1 MAQCPTIRV
10 HTHPSM
16 PIVVRIQ
23 RHRGGCVIFTRRSRS
38 TTALIVG
45 VVLAGLTTPPAGAM
59 GTASVTGSFLRTT
72 GVPIA
77 QARVDLTDQYGNM
90 RYSTLTGTNGR
101 YRFTAVPPGQYKLR
115 YQWPAFTEQW
125 WPGKHDSY
133 AAQTITVVDG
143 AKTVVN
149 ETALPVGQLEVTI
162 TDSATGAP
170 MSGVCVSGSGEH
182 FISGCTDSLG
192 RVLLGPARVGYY
204 HLTAEPPAGYL
215 YGSVDQYIRTE
226 ETTTASI
233 TMQREAVLEVT
244 FIDAVTSQP
253 VPGTCVGR
261 VDEASRGVVDQYLDD
276 CADQTGK
283 LRLGMQWA
291 GRTRLFVRPGD
302 GVHGSQWVGTDGGT
316 GDLELAAWHTL
327 RFGETT
333 RVTVKLDPAGTISGT
348 VTDTATGAPVPEVCV
363 TVTPAGPRYVNPYQ
377 PHCTSSEGK
386 YTLSGLGPY
395 AWRVQFP
402 DASSR
407 YAWEWS
413 GDKSDRFAAQP
424 VPVQPGG
431 TTTVNAE
438 LSPPGKVTGRITG
451 MTLPPQYVTIY
462 SLNAL
467 TGDWAGT
474 EGTVTSDAQ
483 YTLSGLNTQSI
494 LIDFAATTQGLQ
506 RHPTPVAVTAGQTTN
521 VDLQAN

>member
-1 MAQCPTIRV
+1 M
-10 HTHPSM
+10 
-16 PIVVRIQ
+16 
-23 RHRGGCVIFTRRSRS
+23 IFERRSRS
-38 TTALIVG
+38 IAALIVG
-45 VVLAGLTTPPAGAM
+45 LVVAALTTPLASAAEG
-59 GTASVTGSFLRTT
+59 GSVTGRFLRTT

-77 QARVDLTDQYGNM
+77 QAQVDLTDQYGNK
-90 RYSTLTGTNGR
+90 RYSTLTETNGR
-101 YRFTAVPPGQYKLR
+101 YRFADVPPGQYKVR

-125 WPGKHDSY
+125 WPGKLDSY

-149 ETALPVGQLEVTI
+149 ETALPVGQLEVTV

-170 MSGVCVSGSGEH
+170 MAGVCVSGSGEH
-182 FISGCTDSLG
+182 FVSGCTDSVG

-215 YGSVDQYIRTE
+215 YGSVDQYIRVE
-226 ETTTASI
+226 ETTTAAI
-233 TMQREAVLEVT
+233 TMEREAVLEVT
-244 FIDAVTSQP
+244 FVDAVTGQP
-253 VPGTCVGR
+253 VPGACVGQ
-261 VDEASRGVVDQYLDD
+261 VDETSRGVVGQDLRD
-276 CADQTGK
+276 CADQTGR
-283 LRLGMQWA
+283 LRLGMQWPH
-291 GRTRLFVRPGD
+291 RTRLFARPGD

-333 RVTVKLDPAGTISGT
+333 RVTVKLDPAGTITGT
-348 VTDTATGAPVPEVCV
+348 VTDATTGAPVPEVCV
-363 TVTPAGPRYVNPYQ
+363 TVTPAGPWYVNPYQ

-402 DASSR
+402 DASNR

-424 VPVQPGG
+424 VQVQPGG

-438 LSPPGKVTGRITG
+438 LSPPGKVTGQITG

-462 SLNAL
+462 SINAL
-467 TGDWAGT
+467 TGDWAGRN
-474 EGTVTSDAQ
+474 GTVTSNAQ
-483 YTLSGLNTQSI
+483 YTLSGLNTQTI
-494 LIDFAATTQGLQ
+494 LIDFAATNQGLQ
-506 RHPTPVAVTAGQTTN
+506 RHPNSVEVTAGQTTN
-521 VDLQAN
+521 VDLQVN